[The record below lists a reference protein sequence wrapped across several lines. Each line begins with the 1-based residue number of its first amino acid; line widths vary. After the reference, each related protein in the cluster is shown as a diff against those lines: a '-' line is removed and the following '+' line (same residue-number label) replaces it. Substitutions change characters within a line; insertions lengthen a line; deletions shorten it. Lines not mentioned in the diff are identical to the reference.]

1 MSRRARAPARAG
13 WSIRAR
19 LLVIGLTPLLLGF
32 PLIMALLVFWGG
44 SYFDRIVI
52 ANARTHLAG
61 NERYLEDVRRQAK
74 KMEEGRNG

>member
-1 MSRRARAPARAG
+1 MRPSTGAQGGAR

-19 LLVIGLTPLLLGF
+19 LLAIGLTPLLLGF

-52 ANARTHLAG
+52 ANARC
-61 NERYLEDVRRQAK
+61 
-74 KMEEGRNG
+74 